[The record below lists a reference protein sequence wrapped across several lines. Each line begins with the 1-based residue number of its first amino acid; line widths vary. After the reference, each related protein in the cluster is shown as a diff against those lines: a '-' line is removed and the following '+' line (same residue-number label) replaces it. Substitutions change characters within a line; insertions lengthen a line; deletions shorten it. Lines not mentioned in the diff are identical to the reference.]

1 MRKASAIFFLFLYL
15 YNFIGYK
22 AIFAYLEEK
31 ASSHLVSKI
40 DSGQYRDDELIEVK
54 VPYQSLYA
62 PNWSDYTRYDGEIEL
77 GGKHYNFVKRKF
89 ANDTLYLLCLPNPV
103 NTRLASAKNKFS
115 AAVAEAANTGKE
127 KSKSG
132 AANLIKSLSSDWNFS
147 LNNYELSCPA
157 NLQNKCIAGNGS
169 TLFDTFIPSFYKP
182 PQARA

>member
-1 MRKASAIFFLFLYL
+1 VRKASAIIFLLLYL

-31 ASSHLVSKI
+31 ASNHLVSKI
-40 DSGQYRDDELIEVK
+40 DRGQYRDDELIEVK
-54 VPYQSLYA
+54 VPYPSLYA
-62 PNWSDYTRYDGEIEL
+62 PNWDDYARYDGEIEL

-89 ANDTLYLLCLPNPV
+89 ANDTLYLLCLPNAV

-115 AAVAEAANTGKE
+115 EAVAEAATSGKE

-132 AANLIKSLSSDWNFS
+132 AANLLKSLSSDWNFF
-147 LNNYELSCPA
+147 LNNYELNCPA
-157 NLQNKCIAGNGS
+157 ALQDKCIAGSSS